1 MRRFLLFYGMRR
13 IFTLYDKGNEKEANM
28 GFNKNINKETMNI
41 LLQEN
46 KRLRRECR
54 RLNESLEELQE
65 YKEEYKKLISELN
78 QIKETYLE
86 KIKGFEKLED
96 GYKKEFN
103 RMINQRKTRR

>member
-1 MRRFLLFYGMRR
+1 
-13 IFTLYDKGNEKEANM
+13 M

-54 RLNESLEELQE
+54 RLNESLEELQG

-78 QIKETYLE
+78 QIKEAYLE
-86 KIKGFEKLED
+86 KINGFEELE
-96 GYKKEFN
+96 GRYKKEFN
-103 RMINQRKTRR
+103 RIINQRKTRR